1 MNNIA
6 VIGSGGWGLNIIKN
20 MAALGALGMVCDIN
34 KTNFDRI
41 EKEIVSVRAK
51 GPSPLLT
58 TNLKHI
64 LKNKDINGVVV
75 ATPPITHFKLAK
87 KVLQADKNVWVEKPV
102 TLKSKAAKALS
113 ELSDKKNKIILV
125 GHILLYHPAYGK
137 LKELIKEN
145 YLGGIY
151 HIISK
156 RLGFG
161 KVRKNEN
168 VLWSLGVH
176 DVAAALYL
184 TGKKTQSVSCFGLC
198 RIQKNVEDIVYVNI
212 EFEDGVTASINS
224 SWLHPYRERKTI
236 IIGSERSAVIDEL
249 DKEAPLKIYNQKVVK
264 IPIQDLKEEYFP
276 MNKEDTEVIKFE
288 SVDMLKEECLHFIEC
303 ISSGKKPKTDIKN
316 GEEVIKILEKC
327 EQSMKK
333 NGKQIK

>member
-1 MNNIA
+1 MKNIA

-20 MAALGALGMVCDIN
+20 MAALGALAAVCDIN
-34 KTNFDRI
+34 KTNF
-41 EKEIVSVRAK
+41 EKIK
-51 GPSPLLT
+51 NDYPDTILT

-64 LKNKDINGVVV
+64 LRNKDINGVII

-87 KVLQADKNVWVEKPV
+87 KALQASKNVWVEKPV
-102 TLKSKAAKALS
+102 TLKSKDAKSLS
-113 ELSDKKNKIILV
+113 EISDKKNKIIMV
-125 GHILLYHPAYGK
+125 GHILLYHQAYGK

-145 YLGGIY
+145 YLGEIY

-161 KVRKNEN
+161 RVRKNEN

-184 TGKKTQSVSCFGLC
+184 TGKKARSVNCSGIFRVQDG
-198 RIQKNVEDIVYVNI
+198 VEDIVYVNI
-212 EFEDGVTASINS
+212 EFEDGAVASINS

-249 DKEAPLKIYNQKVVK
+249 DKEAPLKIYNQKVIK
-264 IPIQDLKEEYFP
+264 IPIKDLKEEYFP
-276 MNKEDTEVIKFE
+276 MNKEDTEVVKFE
-288 SVDMLKEECLHFIEC
+288 DTDMLKEECRHFIEC
-303 ISSGKKPKTDIKN
+303 VESGKKPKTDIKN

-333 NGKQIK
+333 NGKWIK

>member
-20 MAALGALGMVCDIN
+20 MAALGALFAVCDIN
-34 KTNFDRI
+34 KTNFGKIKNDYPD
-41 EKEIVSVRAK
+41 VV
-51 GPSPLLT
+51 LT

-64 LKNKDINGVVV
+64 LKNKDISGVVI
-75 ATPPITHFKLAK
+75 ATPPFTHFNLAK
-87 KVLQADKNVWVEKPV
+87 KTLQAGKNVLVEKPV
-102 TLKSKAAKALS
+102 TLKSKDAKFLAA
-113 ELSDKKNKIILV
+113 LSDKKNKIILI

-137 LKELIKEN
+137 LKELIEEN
-145 YLGGIY
+145 YLGEIY
-151 HIISK
+151 HMISK

-184 TGKKTQSVSCFGLC
+184 TGKKARSVNCAGIC
-198 RIQKNVEDIVYVNI
+198 RIQKGVQDIVYADI

-224 SWLHPYRERKTI
+224 SWLHPYKERKTI

-249 DKEAPLKIYNQKVVK
+249 DKDATLKIYNQSVVK
-264 IPIQDLKEEYFP
+264 IPLKDLKEEYFP
-276 MNKEDTEVIKFE
+276 MNKEDAEVVKFE
-288 SVDMLKEECLHFIEC
+288 DTDMLREECIHFIDC

-327 EQSMKK
+327 ELSMRK
-333 NGKQIK
+333 NGKWIK

>member
-20 MAALGALGMVCDIN
+20 MAALGALGAVCDIN
-34 KTNFDRI
+34 KTNF
-41 EKEIVSVRAK
+41 EKIK
-51 GPSPLLT
+51 NDYPDIILT

-64 LKNKDINGVVV
+64 LKDKDINGAVI
-75 ATPPITHFKLAK
+75 ATPPLTHFKLAK

-102 TLKSKAAKALS
+102 TLKSKDAKALS

-145 YLGGIY
+145 YLGEIY
-151 HIISK
+151 HVISK

-184 TGKKTQSVSCFGLC
+184 TGKKARSVSCAGVC
-198 RIQKNVEDIVYVNI
+198 RIQKDVEDIVYVNI

-249 DKEAPLKIYNQKVVK
+249 DKEAPLKIYNQKIVK
-264 IPIQDLKEEYFP
+264 IPVQDLKEEYFP
-276 MNKEDTEVIKFE
+276 MNKEDTEVVKFE
-288 SVDMLKEECLHFIEC
+288 DTDMLKEECIHFIDC

-316 GEEVIKILEKC
+316 GEEVIRILETC
-327 EQSMKK
+327 EKSIKK
-333 NGKQIK
+333 QGTGIKVAIR